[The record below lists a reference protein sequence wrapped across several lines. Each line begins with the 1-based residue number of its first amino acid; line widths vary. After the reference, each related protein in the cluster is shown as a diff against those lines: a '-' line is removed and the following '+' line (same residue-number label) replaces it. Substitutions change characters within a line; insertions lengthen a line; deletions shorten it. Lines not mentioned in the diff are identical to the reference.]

1 MLQNANF
8 LFIEVLSV
16 VIYCNQHISFYVCY
30 FQKDQ
35 SSTKFKKNI
44 SFRDFQV
51 ILFIRIYMDKPHKCF
66 GKCVGIS
73 VKVTNNP
80 ILFTCIVFKIKTN
93 FRLAWYYRVMDFEN
107 PQIKWQIVLKNLWR
121 TSVSSQCI

>member
-35 SSTKFKKNI
+35 SSTKFKKII

-107 PQIKWQIVLKNLWR
+107 SQIKWQIVLKNLWR

>member
-35 SSTKFKKNI
+35 SSTKFKKII

-51 ILFIRIYMDKPHKCF
+51 ILFIRIYMDKLHKCF